1 MLGRERTTGID
12 SDSRFK
18 DELVFNQKQHH
29 LLHVLGVGGLGHRS
43 QPDNASAPS
52 PHSSYVKRKSGREEE
67 KENMKSMTLLLLFR
81 HGSLV
86 FSVVCFGEV
95 QVELW
100 GAGN

>member
-43 QPDNASAPS
+43 QPDN
-52 PHSSYVKRKSGREEE
+52 VKSGREEE
-67 KENMKSMTLLLLFR
+67 KENMKSMTLLLFR

-95 QVELW
+95 QVEMW